1 MNIGIFTDTY
11 FPQVS
16 GVSTSIRVLK
26 EELERRGHKVI
37 IFTTTDPKATA
48 LENNIVRLGS
58 IPLFSFKERRIAV
71 NGWGKA
77 YKAAKEYHLD
87 IIHTQT
93 EFGLGLLGRI
103 VANMLKIPTV
113 HTYHTMYEKYL
124 HYIAN
129 GKVLKP
135 AHVAYI
141 SKSFC
146 NQTSGVVAPS
156 QMTKDTL
163 LRYGVLQEVRVIP
176 TGVEIPKQDV
186 TGARQLRYELGYDDE
201 TFILLSLSRV
211 SQEKNIAAVV
221 AAMPEIIASN
231 NNVRLCIVGDGPE
244 RKVLERQMRDLNL
257 EAYIKFVGEINP
269 KEVYLYYQMA
279 DLYVNASESES
290 QGLTYLE
297 ALVNR
302 VPIIAKYND
311 YLNSLL
317 TDTCLGVLFDLD
329 KNLAKTILEYMDYHI
344 DETLADE
351 LRTALISEISV
362 VTFADRILDLYHSA
376 IVGYN
381 WHLEHNQNILTPK
394 YILKSIEKIK
404 DEIHD

>member
-48 LENNIVRLGS
+48 LEHNIVRLGS

-77 YKAAKEYHLD
+77 YKAAKEHNLD

-93 EFGLGLLGRI
+93 EFGLGLLGRV

-146 NQTSGVVAPS
+146 NQTSGVIAPS

-163 LRYGVLQEVRVIP
+163 LRYGVLQEIRVIP
-176 TGVEIPKQDV
+176 TGVEIPEQDIS
-186 TGARQLRYELGYDDE
+186 GAQQLRYELGYTKDE
-201 TFILLSLSRV
+201 FVLLSLSRV
-211 SQEKNIAAVV
+211 SQEKNIAAVI
-221 AAMPEIIASN
+221 AAMPEIIATN
-231 NNVRLCIVGDGPE
+231 DNVRLCIVGDGPE
-244 RKVLERQMRDLNL
+244 RKVLEQQTRDLNL
-257 EAYIKFVGEINP
+257 EDYIQFTGEIDP
-269 KEVYLYYQMA
+269 KQVYRYYQMA

-302 VPIIAKYND
+302 VPVIAKYND
-311 YLNSLL
+311 YLNGLL
-317 TDTCLGVLFDLD
+317 TDTCLGVLCHSDEE
-329 KNLAKTILEYMDYHI
+329 LASTILEYMNYTI
-344 DETLADE
+344 DTELAE
-351 LRTALISEISV
+351 QLRASLISEISV
-362 VTFADRILDLYHSA
+362 ATFADRVLDLYNSA
-376 IVGYN
+376 IAGYN
-381 WHLEHNQNILTPK
+381 WHLQHEQNKLTPK